1 MQTSLQTRASQHDRL
16 EPVDLLFVGYGD
28 WHLWRWDGFR
38 TRSAQLCRFLA
49 RSSLVRRLYVLNEP
63 IYLRGSAHGLNV
75 PRKERFMALPPT
87 SRCSHVEENI
97 FALDPSRFLLAPFRL
112 RKGYVARMIQRHL
125 TGNGVVPVLWVA
137 NVPMAFLMERVR
149 CRLRIFDAIDDW
161 EHIPALGPHLAIREC
176 YETLAARAD
185 IIFTVSEYL
194 AAKFERKA
202 PAALVR
208 HVPNGVDLE
217 LFRRPADPPRARR
230 RMRKGK
236 EPVLTYVGVLSSRF
250 DAELTA
256 ALSRAFPHSRI
267 LLVGPMHTREDPRLT
282 CLRGLPNVEL
292 KGLVHHRYIPEIL
305 RESDVLL
312 IPHRRSTLALS
323 MDPLK
328 LYEYLTT
335 GLPIVA
341 TDVPPVRTYEALVYI
356 AHDAASFVEKVEEAL
371 AEQETPRAEDLW
383 RARIEEAQRHS
394 WEHRVETILEA
405 VRSRLWERAPER

>member
-1 MQTSLQTRASQHDRL
+1 MQTSCQTKASQRDSL
-16 EPVDLLFVGYGD
+16 EPVDILFVGYGD

-63 IYLRGSAHGLNV
+63 VYLRGSAQGLNV
-75 PRKERFMALPPT
+75 PRKDRFRNLPLT
-87 SRCSHVEENI
+87 SRCSHLEKNI
-97 FALDPSRFLLAPFRL
+97 FALDPSRFLLAPFKL

-125 TGNGVVPVLWVA
+125 TDNGVVPVLWVA

-161 EHIPALGPHLAIREC
+161 EHIPALGPHLAIKEC
-176 YETLAARAD
+176 YETMAARAD

-202 PAALVR
+202 PTALVR

-217 LFRRPADPPRARR
+217 LFQRPADPPRARR
-230 RMRKGK
+230 RLRKGK
-236 EPVLTYVGVLSSRF
+236 QPVLTYVGVLSSRF

-256 ALSRAFPHSRI
+256 ALSRAFPRSRI
-267 LLVGPMHTREDPRLT
+267 LLVGPVHTREAPELT
-282 CLRGLPNVEL
+282 CLRGLPNVEF
-292 KGLVHHRYIPEIL
+292 KGLVHHRHVPEIL
-305 RESDVLL
+305 RDSDVLL

-335 GLPIVA
+335 GLPVVS
-341 TDVPPVRTYEALVYI
+341 TDVPPVRSYQALVYI
-356 AHDAASFVEKVEEAL
+356 AHDAASFIEKVGEAL
-371 AEQETPRAEDLW
+371 DEQETPRADDLW
-383 RARIEEAQRHS
+383 RARIREAQRHS
-394 WEHRVETILEA
+394 WKHRVESILEA
-405 VRSRLWERAPER
+405 VRTRLSERAPDR